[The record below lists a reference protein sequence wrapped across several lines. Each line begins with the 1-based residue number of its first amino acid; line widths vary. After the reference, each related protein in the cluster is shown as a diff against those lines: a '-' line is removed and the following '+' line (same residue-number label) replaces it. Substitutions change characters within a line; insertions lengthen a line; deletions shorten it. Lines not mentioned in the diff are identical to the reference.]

1 MLCKYDAAL
10 ALRQGC
16 VVIYFG
22 TEQNR
27 RWSQHFVW
35 SVNAMVNGD
44 PNQDCP
50 NLYVYNLVQYSIKD
64 RLAQIKDLIREH
76 NPQLAFI
83 DNIKKL
89 LESGNANLPDECPL
103 LVDGLNQL
111 AGENGTCIVPVIHE
125 NKTNNEMR
133 GHLGL
138 ELSQIAELTQRVE
151 DRGNGI
157 IGISA
162 DDTRGE
168 PFDTFYLKLKPDK
181 YTVKVKNPSGE
192 GEREV
197 RVVVLEERDAPPE
210 SRMSGKDMENVKN
223 G

>member
-1 MLCKYDAAL
+1 
-10 ALRQGC
+10 
-16 VVIYFG
+16 
-22 TEQNR
+22 
-27 RWSQHFVW
+27 
-35 SVNAMVNGD
+35 
-44 PNQDCP
+44 
-50 NLYVYNLVQYSIKD
+50 
-64 RLAQIKDLIREH
+64 
-76 NPQLAFI
+76 
-83 DNIKKL
+83 
-89 LESGNANLPDECPL
+89 
-103 LVDGLNQL
+103 
-111 AGENGTCIVPVIHE
+111 
-125 NKTNNEMR
+125 MR

-210 SRMSGKDMENVKN
+210 SRMSGKDMENVKKWIELVRSILGDKAMTSSELEEALIEKGSSQRTAQRIISELKDSGVLN
-223 G
+223 VENAGRNVYYSFNDDIAPF